1 MTAPMTRM
9 TLGMNLMVLT
19 LVTALGIG
27 CADETVTGEPRVRV
41 VKNAETPA
49 EVGGIPPDKQADI
62 QLVLQQREPS
72 VRKCYNDILNDGSHD
87 RSFKG
92 TIIVLL
98 TVQPSGKAR
107 AKVIG
112 GSLNNNDVSSCMA
125 EKLGDFDYPQI
136 PNEGTMQYTYK
147 FEPAY

>member
-1 MTAPMTRM
+1 MTRM
-9 TLGMNLMVLT
+9 TLGLG
-19 LVTALGIG
+19 LVVASLASLGVSG
-27 CADETVTGEPRVRV
+27 CAEETATGEQRVRI
-41 VKNAETPA
+41 VKNAETAP

-92 TIIVLL
+92 TVLVLL
-98 TVQPSGKAR
+98 TLQPSGKGS

-112 GSLNNNDVSSCMA
+112 GSLNNNDVNECLV
-125 EKLGDFDYPQI
+125 EKLAEFEYPEI
-136 PNEGTMQYTYK
+136 PNQGKMQYTYK

>member
-1 MTAPMTRM
+1 M
-9 TLGMNLMVLT
+9 TLGLSLPAAALATSLM
-19 LVTALGIG
+19 LGSVAVGFGG
-27 CADETVTGEPRVRV
+27 CAETASGEPRVRV
-41 VKNAETPA
+41 VKNKETAA

-87 RSFKG
+87 RTFKG
-92 TIIVLL
+92 TVLVLL
-98 TVQPSGKAR
+98 TLQPSGKGS

-112 GSLNNNDVSSCMA
+112 GSLNNNDVNACLV
-125 EKLGDFDYPQI
+125 EKLADFEYPQI

>member
-1 MTAPMTRM
+1 MTRM
-9 TLGMNLMVLT
+9 TLGLT
-19 LVTALGIG
+19 LAIAALTTFSLG
-27 CADETVTGEPRVRV
+27 CAEETASGEQRVRV
-41 VKNAETPA
+41 VKNPETAAET
-49 EVGGIPPDKQADI
+49 GGIPPDKQADI

-72 VRKCYNDILNDGSHD
+72 VRKCYNDVLNDGSHD

-92 TIIVLL
+92 TVLVLL
-98 TVQPSGKAR
+98 TVQPSGKAS

-112 GSLNNNDVSSCMA
+112 GTLTNNEVTGCVA
-125 EKLGDFDYPQI
+125 EKLADFEYPQI

>member
-1 MTAPMTRM
+1 M
-9 TLGMNLMVLT
+9 TLGLCLAVAAITTMY
-19 LVTALGIG
+19 AG
-27 CADETVTGEPRVRV
+27 CAEDTATGEQRVHIVR
-41 VKNAETPA
+41 NEETPA
-49 EVGGIPPDKQADI
+49 ERGGIPPDKQADI

-92 TIIVLL
+92 TVLVLL
-98 TVQPSGKAR
+98 TLTPAGKAT

-112 GSLNNNDVSSCMA
+112 GSLNNSDVNSCLV
-125 EKLGDFDYPQI
+125 EKLADFEYPQI

>member
-1 MTAPMTRM
+1 MTRM
-9 TLGMNLMVLT
+9 TLGLGLAVAAFTTMV
-19 LVTALGIG
+19 AG
-27 CADETVTGEPRVRV
+27 CAETASGEPRVRV
-41 VKNAETPA
+41 VKNPEAA
-49 EVGGIPPDKQADI
+49 SEVGGIPPDKQADI

-92 TIIVLL
+92 TVLVLL
-98 TVQPSGKAR
+98 TLAPSGKAN

-112 GSLNNNDVSSCMA
+112 GSLNNNDVNSCLVERLA
-125 EKLGDFDYPQI
+125 DFEYPQI